1 MFKDAWAGHWNGY
14 TPAGDTHTRARE
26 TIKPTGT
33 IIRVKVPSKKN
44 ERMVHAESPLERD
57 AVFLFE
63 ASHHV
68 LRYREQPTVIHYPD
82 GAKLRRYTPDFE
94 LVLDTGEIL
103 YIEVKHTSSLSHE
116 KIRHKLDCIEKHFR
130 ASGINYLVL
139 TEEVIRQE
147 PRLSN
152 LRKICAGAQRIW
164 PTADAIQNALSQHYQ
179 QFPTT
184 FQYANELL
192 EKHNLNVYS
201 LLVSGA
207 LTMDLTSPITSETA
221 VHITKENDNAYFW
234 IA

>member
-1 MFKDAWAGHWNGY
+1 MFKEAWAGHWNGQS
-14 TPAGDTHTRARE
+14 PAGDPHTRARE

-44 ERMVHAESPLERD
+44 GRMIHTESPLERD

-68 LRYREQPTVIHYPD
+68 LRYREQPTTIYYPD
-82 GAKLRRYTPDFE
+82 GVTLRRYTPDFE

-103 YIEVKHTSSLSHE
+103 YIEVKHTSSLAHE
-116 KIRHKLDCIEKHFR
+116 KVRHKLDCIAKHFR

-139 TEEVIRQE
+139 TEKVIRQE

-152 LRKICAGAQRIW
+152 LRKICAGVQRIW
-164 PTADAIQNALSQHYQ
+164 PTTDAIRNALSQHYQ

-184 FQYANELL
+184 LQHANELL
-192 EKHNLNVYS
+192 KRHNLNVYS
-201 LLVSGA
+201 LFVSGA
-207 LTMDLTSPITSETA
+207 LTMDLTNPITSETT
-221 VHITKENDNAYFW
+221 VQMTKENDNAYLW
-234 IA
+234 LA